1 MSSKCTNGIGN
12 GMKEVSV
19 SSVCM
24 DERPTYQAHRFS
36 GAAQPDLSPSR

>member
-12 GMKEVSV
+12 GMKEMSV

-24 DERPTYQAHRFS
+24 DERPTYQAHHLS